1 MSTDILKKRAF
12 KDTCLIPAV
21 QIIPAETRAIMD
33 KICKLPY
40 ITRETLCR
48 ISPPINTRQLA
59 ENFLEQEEINDLETW
74 IDSILSS

>member
-1 MSTDILKKRAF
+1 MSTDIIN

-33 KICKLPY
+33 EIRNLPY
-40 ITRETLCR
+40 ITREKLCG

-59 ENFLEQEEINDLETW
+59 ENFLEQERINDLKTW
-74 IDSILSS
+74 IDSILES